1 MSKTQNYKIIF
12 AAVVFSFAMIG
23 CKNATPTGEVA
34 SNKSAMA
41 HGGELMKT
49 QCLTCHGDDLIQQQ
63 RLNKAGW
70 TREVEKMMRWG
81 ADVKDAD
88 KEHLVEYLAATYPQR
103 PFSKEPPA
111 TPAPPADAATIARGK
126 TLAENKCM
134 ACHGD
139 DLIKQQR
146 LSKTGWTK
154 EVEKMVRWGAEVS
167 DEEKPA
173 LVEYLLTQNNSAKK

>member
-1 MSKTQNYKIIF
+1 MSKTQTYKIIF
-12 AAVVFSFAMIG
+12 AAFILGIAMIG
-23 CKNATPTGEVA
+23 CNNAAPNHEVA
-34 SNKSAMA
+34 SNTSALA
-41 HGGELMKT
+41 HGGEIMKA

-81 ADVKDAD
+81 AEVKDAD
-88 KEHLVEYLAATYPQR
+88 KDHLIEYLTANYPQR
-103 PFSKEPPA
+103 AFSKEPPA
-111 TPAPPADAATIARGK
+111 TPAPAVDAAVIARGK
-126 TLAENKCM
+126 TLFETKCL

-139 DLIKQQR
+139 DLVKQQR
-146 LSKTGWTK
+146 LSKQGWTR

-173 LVEYLLTQNNSAKK
+173 LVEYLLSQNNSVKK

>member
-1 MSKTQNYKIIF
+1 MGKTQIYKITF
-12 AAVVFSFAMIG
+12 AAFALILAMIG
-23 CKNATPTGEVA
+23 CKTAAPNGEVA
-34 SNKSAMA
+34 SNTSALA
-41 HGGELMKT
+41 HGSEIMKA

-81 ADVKDAD
+81 AEVKDAD
-88 KEHLVEYLAATYPQR
+88 KEHLVEYLTATYPQR

-111 TPAPPADAATIARGK
+111 PPAPAVDAAVIARGK
-126 TLAENKCM
+126 TIYEAKCM
-134 ACHGD
+134 ACHGSE
-139 DLIKQQR
+139 LVIQQR

-167 DEEKPA
+167 DEEKPV

>member
-1 MSKTQNYKIIF
+1 MTMQTLKLIL
-12 AAVVFSFAMIG
+12 AAMLFSLILLG
-23 CKNATPTGEVA
+23 CKNAAPTGEVA
-34 SNKSAMA
+34 SNASAMA
-41 HGGELMKT
+41 HGGEIMKA

-81 ADVKDAD
+81 AEVKDAD
-88 KEHLVEYLAATYPQR
+88 KDHLIEYLTANYPQR
-103 PFSKEPPA
+103 PFSKEPLAPP
-111 TPAPPADAATIARGK
+111 TPAVDAAVIARGK
-126 TLAENKCM
+126 TLHEGKCL

-139 DLIKQQR
+139 DLVKQQR

-167 DEEKPA
+167 DEEKPV

>member
-1 MSKTQNYKIIF
+1 MSKQLLKFILAGLIF
-12 AAVVFSFAMIG
+12 GVVMLG
-23 CKNATPTGEVA
+23 CKNAAPNGEVV
-34 SNKSAMA
+34 SNTSAMA
-41 HGGELMKT
+41 HGGEIMKA

-81 ADVKDAD
+81 AAVNDAD
-88 KEHLVEYLAATYPQR
+88 KDHLIEYLAANYPQR

-111 TPAPPADAATIARGK
+111 APAPAIDAAVIARGK
-126 TLAENKCM
+126 TLHEGKCLS
-134 ACHGD
+134 CHGD
-139 DLIKQQR
+139 DLVKQQR

-167 DEEKPA
+167 DEEKPV
-173 LVEYLLTQNNSAKK
+173 LVEYLLTQNNSIKK

>member
-1 MSKTQNYKIIF
+1 MSKKQTHKIIF
-12 AAVVFSFAMIG
+12 AAFVLGLVLIG
-23 CKNATPTGEVA
+23 CKTTAPNGEVA
-34 SNKSAMA
+34 SNASALA
-41 HGGELMKT
+41 HGGEILKA

-81 ADVKDAD
+81 AEVKDAD
-88 KEHLVEYLAATYPQR
+88 KEHLIEYLTANYPQR
-103 PFSKEPPA
+103 PFSKEPAPSP
-111 TPAPPADAATIARGK
+111 TPAVDAAVIARGK
-126 TLAENKCM
+126 ILFEAKCL
-134 ACHGD
+134 ACHDD
-139 DLIKQQR
+139 DLVRQQR
-146 LSKTGWTK
+146 LSKTGWTR

>member
-1 MSKTQNYKIIF
+1 MSKQQICKILC
-12 AAVVFSFAMIG
+12 AGLVLGLALVG
-23 CKNATPTGEVA
+23 CNNTTPTSTVA
-34 SNKSAMA
+34 TNTSALA

-81 ADVKDAD
+81 AVVNDAD
-88 KEHLVEYLAATYPQR
+88 KEHLVEYLTATYPQR

-111 TPAPPADAATIARGK
+111 APTPAPEAAALARGK
-126 TLAENKCM
+126 AMFEAKCLK
-134 ACHGD
+134 CHGD
-139 DLIKQQR
+139 DLVTQQR
-146 LSKTGWTK
+146 LSKQGWTR

-167 DEEKPA
+167 DEEKPV
-173 LVEYLLTQNNSAKK
+173 LVEYLLSQNHTAKK